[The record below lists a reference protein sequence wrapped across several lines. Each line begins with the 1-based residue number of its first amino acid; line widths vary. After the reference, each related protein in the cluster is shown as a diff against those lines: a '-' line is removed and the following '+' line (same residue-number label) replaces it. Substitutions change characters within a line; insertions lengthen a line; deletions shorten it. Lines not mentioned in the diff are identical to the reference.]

1 MAKIEVEGTFSRRI
15 GNYVIYELNGQMIIR
30 SISGFSSTDLY
41 HNRKYEKCRQNA
53 HEFGKVSSQCKAIR
67 MALKG
72 ILPKS
77 NNLAVVNAFTKKMRS
92 LLLFDTTSEKGK
104 RQLAQALQN
113 PFAKTALQYYSF
125 NPMSPLGLEPVTLN
139 NTSLLFTTTALTFP
153 VQSNSLGVT
162 THFLFFDFITNES
175 QLYSSS
181 IAYFQKTTLPE
192 TVTVSLPDPPK
203 AGSGTLF
210 TLVEIAFF
218 EHTKDTF
225 IPLEEDASKIVVLLA
240 VE

>member
-41 HNRKYEKCRQNA
+41 HNKKYEKCRQNA
-53 HEFGKVSSQCKAIR
+53 HEFGKLSSQCKAIR

-77 NNLAVVNAFTKKMRS
+77 NNLAIVNAFTKKMRS
-92 LLLFDTTSEKGK
+92 LLLFDTISEKGK

-113 PFAKTALQYYSF
+113 PSAKTALQYYPF
-125 NPMSPLGLEPVTLN
+125 NPMSPLGLEEVTLN
-139 NTSLLFTTTALTFP
+139 DTSLSFTTPALFFP
-153 VQSNSLGVT
+153 VHSNSIGVT

-175 QLYSSS
+175 WLYSSS
-181 IAYFQKTTLPE
+181 IAYFQKATLPE
-192 TVTVSLPDPPK
+192 IVTVSLPDQSQ

-210 TLVEIAFF
+210 TLLEIAFF
-218 EHTKDTF
+218 EHTNDTF
-225 IPLEEDASKIVVLLA
+225 MPLEEDASKIVVVLE

>member
-41 HNRKYEKCRQNA
+41 HNKKYEKCRQNA
-53 HEFGKVSSQCKAIR
+53 HEFGKLSSQCKAIR
-67 MALKG
+67 MALTG
-72 ILPKS
+72 VLPKS

-125 NPMSPLGLEPVTLN
+125 NPMSPLGLEQVTLHN
-139 NTSLLFTTTALTFP
+139 KHISCTTTALSFP
-153 VQSNSLGVT
+153 AQSNSIGVT

-181 IAYFQKTTLPE
+181 IAYFQKATLPE
-192 TVTVSLPDPPK
+192 IVTVSLPEQPK
-203 AGSGTLF
+203 SGSGTCF
-210 TLVEIAFF
+210 TVVEIAFF
-218 EHTKDTF
+218 EHTRDTF
-225 IPLEEDASKIVVLLA
+225 IPLEEDASKMVVVLA